1 MDKVKT
7 FLKIKTIAAPGCKAK
22 VADLWQQFLRWL
34 PVRER
39 PAWDRRSF
47 GRALADAGVLIG
59 TSTSNHQFAGN
70 LLWPTSQH
78 VLRDGKLALEP
89 IG

>member
-1 MDKVKT
+1 MDRVKS
-7 FLKIKTIAAPGCKAK
+7 FLKTKTIAAPGCKAK

-34 PVRER
+34 PARER
-39 PAWDRRSF
+39 PAWDRRNF

-59 TSTSNHQFAGN
+59 TSTSNYLFAAN
-70 LLWPTSQH
+70 LHWPTSQY